1 MAEGK
6 VADLL
11 ITDGDPLEEPR
22 LLTGPSRI
30 WLILQLGAPV
40 PGQALERD
48 IGVTASDPVI
58 P

>member
-11 ITDGDPLEEPR
+11 ITDGDPLEEPQ
-22 LLTGPSRI
+22 LLTDPSRI
-30 WLILQLGAPV
+30 WLILQLGARV
-40 PGQALERD
+40 TGQALERD
-48 IGVTASDPVI
+48 IGGTSNQPVI